1 MSLFS
6 TIIDEIGVYLFVFL
20 VFIAVLAISFWIWS
34 IVDCF
39 KSKKRS
45 KWFWLITIL
54 LLFFIGSM
62 LYVLINKKG
71 IRIRRKAEKSAFY

>member
-1 MSLFS
+1 MALFS
-6 TIIDEIGVYLFVFL
+6 GIIDKIGVYLFGFL
-20 VFIAVLAISFWIWS
+20 VLIAILAVSFWVWS
-34 IVDCF
+34 IIDCL

-62 LYVLINKKG
+62 LYVLLEKRRI
-71 IRIRRKAEKSAFY
+71 IIRRKREKEE